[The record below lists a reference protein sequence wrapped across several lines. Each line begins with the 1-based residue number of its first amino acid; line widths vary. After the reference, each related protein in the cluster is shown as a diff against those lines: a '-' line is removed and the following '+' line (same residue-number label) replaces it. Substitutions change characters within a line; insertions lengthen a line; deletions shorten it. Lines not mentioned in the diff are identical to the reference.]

1 MYRLVGLIAFFMAM
15 LFMSAAGQR
24 SYLPMDDK
32 AVEHFYQMFGVVAAA
47 ATVWIGIRWNLTGVV
62 NIGTAFF
69 TIFLFF
75 RLVDWWW
82 DWMPKYLFFAAIGA
96 LGIVL
101 VVVFKRLRA
110 NLEPGGAA

>member
-1 MYRLVGLIAFFMAM
+1 MVGLIAFFIAM

-47 ATVWIGIRWNLTGVV
+47 ATVWIGIRRNLTGVV

-82 DWMPKYLFFAAIGA
+82 DWMPKYLFFLLIGVVA
-96 LGIVL
+96 LGL
-101 VVVFKRLRA
+101 VAVFKRLRGRMRIA
-110 NLEPGGAA
+110 V